1 MATLSIDELADHLNK
16 LSPQERELLFQKVRH
31 RDFVTRLEGLSERY
45 RTRLAREGTLT
56 RSVEELLCA
65 WAQEREDLVSRDHP
79 E

>member
-1 MATLSIDELADHLNK
+1 MATLSIDELAEHLNR

-31 RDFVTRLEGLSERY
+31 RDFITRLEELSERY

-65 WAQEREDLVSRDHP
+65 WAQEREDLVCRDHP